1 MSMRLGMDQFQRQ
14 VQVQTQK
21 QILSPRMI
29 QSMEILQLPILA
41 LQERID
47 QELLDNP
54 TLESVDSYNSN
65 DDFDNSDHY
74 GELDYSQGEF
84 RDGAILDANG
94 EREQLGQEQN
104 RAKTSD
110 KNELDAK
117 NSSSDG
123 ESNSLS
129 ASESDSFAND
139 SSSQIR
145 ERSESRPENET
156 VTTSEHE
163 LEEHDPSEREL
174 VIHENGGQDDFER
187 LNNLGDEYS
196 TDFSSDSTDY
206 SPDYYGGGGGG
217 PERRNGNSEEEAEL
231 YNNML
236 ANMEDRQETLQDHL
250 ISQLT
255 WFDLSNEERQTCEK
269 IICNLDERGFFT
281 TSLDEIFPGS
291 TLEMV
296 QLQAHALEV
305 VQQLD
310 PRGVG
315 ARDVRECLLL
325 QLNPDQKYYTE
336 LKTLIENHLVDLE
349 YNRLPQISK
358 ATGYSIDFL
367 QTLLEE
373 FKAFNPSPGRA
384 YEHSVVPLLVPDVYV
399 TSDGSGGFNVSLE
412 DQEIPQLRVSSFY
425 RKLEN
430 NQKTTQEERDY
441 IHRKLN
447 SAQWLIESIE
457 QRKNTILKVCQAIVD
472 YQKDFLNNGPEYLKP
487 LKMQQIADQLGIHV
501 ATVSRTVDD
510 KWMQTPR
517 GVYPLRSFFV
527 GGLPAAP
534 VNDRSGDEED
544 TVAWSV
550 IQGKIKD
557 MVNKEDKSAPLS
569 DDTIMERLAA
579 DGIVV
584 ARRTI
589 AKYRKKMNIPSS
601 RQRRDWSLA
610 LKKDA

>member
-1 MSMRLGMDQFQRQ
+1 MSMRLSMDQFQRQ
-14 VQVQTQK
+14 ALVQTQK

-47 QELLDNP
+47 KELLDNP
-54 TLESVDSYNSN
+54 TLESLDSYDSN
-65 DDFDNSDHY
+65 DDYDNSDHY
-74 GELDYSQGEF
+74 EDLDYSSGEF
-84 RDGAILDANG
+84 GGGANVDAGGESEQRD
-94 EREQLGQEQN
+94 QN
-104 RAKTSD
+104 SAKTSD
-110 KNELDAK
+110 KNDLDAK
-117 NSSSDG
+117 NGGADG
-123 ESNSLS
+123 ESNSIS
-129 ASESDSFAND
+129 ASDPFAD
-139 SSSQIR
+139 ESSSQNR

-156 VTTSEHE
+156 GASTSDHE
-163 LEEHDPSEREL
+163 FEEHDPSEKEL

-206 SPDYYGGGGGG
+206 SPDYYGSGGGGA
-217 PERRNGNSEEEAEL
+217 ERRSGNSEEEAEL

-281 TSLDEIFPGS
+281 ASLDEIFPGS
-291 TLEMV
+291 TLQME
-296 QLQAHALEV
+296 QLQAHALEI

-358 ATGYSIDFL
+358 ATGYSIDFI

-399 TSDGSGGFNVSLE
+399 TSDGEGGFNVSLE

-487 LKMQQIADQLGIHV
+487 LKMQKIADQLGIHV

-517 GVYPLRSFFV
+517 GVYPLRGFFV

-534 VNDRSGDEED
+534 VNDQSGDEED

-550 IQGKIKD
+550 IQGKIKE

-589 AKYRKKMNIPSS
+589 AKYRKIMNIPSS